1 MENYSIGKIEYKQA
15 ENLQKNNASNPF
27 SQGKTESTS
36 IFLNKQSTP
45 SQAYSEDAISSAEA
59 KYIAEQMKNEK
70 SWFSTFADKFT
81 KPMKKEKTSSENIKS
96 GDEQIELT
104 TETNANSD
112 TSGQAFDAE

>member
-1 MENYSIGKIEYKQA
+1 MENSIGKIEYKQA
-15 ENLQKNNASNPF
+15 ENLQKNGANNPF
-27 SQGKTESTS
+27 SQEKTESAS
-36 IFLNKQSTP
+36 IFLNKQTTP
-45 SQAYSEDAISSAEA
+45 KNQAYGTDTITSAEA

-70 SWFSTFADKFT
+70 SWFSTLADKFT

-96 GDEQIELT
+96 DDEQIELT